1 MKETVPIG
9 YVILDYE
16 SWQVC
21 TASSRA
27 PEVAPRMV
35 QVARLCPK
43 VMLLD
48 ATLLFFPMKLYV
60 FTSVRCLMQDIKT
73 VNK

>member
-9 YVILDYE
+9 YVILDHE

-27 PEVAPRMV
+27 TEVAPRMA

-48 ATLLFFPMKLYV
+48 ATLLFFPHETVCVHISALFNAGY
-60 FTSVRCLMQDIKT
+60 QDS
-73 VNK
+73 